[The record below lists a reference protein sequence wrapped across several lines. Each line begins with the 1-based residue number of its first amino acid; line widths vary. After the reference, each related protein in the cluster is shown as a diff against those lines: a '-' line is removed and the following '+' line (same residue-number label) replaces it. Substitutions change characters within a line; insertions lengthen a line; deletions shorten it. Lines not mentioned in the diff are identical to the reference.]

1 VHDTTAAL
9 IARARAPDEPLATRQ
24 AAFSVLV
31 ERFQDGAYGYAY
43 TLLGDSQLARDATQE
58 AFIAAYGSLSQLRAP
73 DAFSGWLRRIVRT
86 YCSRLCRGELDVAP
100 LESLAGRVA
109 GNSDPAVAAEVR
121 ERRATIAAALRTL
134 PDRERLVILLFYVGG
149 YPQLE
154 IAEQLGVPL
163 TTVKKRLQAARQR
176 LRATMGS
183 LMDDEPGEVNASAAH
198 GEAGE
203 VNASAAHGEAGE
215 VNASAARFRRAMRLL
230 AAFDLADDGRQLA
243 ELLLIDGID
252 VNASDVQGKTRLS
265 RIATLLRRA
274 ARPG

>member
-9 IARARAPDEPLATRQ
+9 ISRARAPNEPLAARQ

-31 ERFQDGAYGYAY
+31 ERFQDGAFRYACA
-43 TLLGDSQLARDATQE
+43 LLGDSQLARDATQE

-86 YCSRLCRGELDVAP
+86 YCVRLRRGEVDVAP
-100 LESLAGRVA
+100 LETLARRVA
-109 GNSDPAVAAEVR
+109 GNSDPAIAAEVR

-154 IAEQLGVPL
+154 IAELLGVPL

-176 LRATMGS
+176 LRETMGS
-183 LMDDEPGEVNASAAH
+183 LMDDEPGEVNAS
-198 GEAGE
+198 
-203 VNASAAHGEAGE
+203 V
-215 VNASAARFRRAMRLL
+215 ARFRRAMRLL

-252 VNASDVQGKTRLS
+252 VTAGDAQGKTRLS

>member
-9 IARARAPDEPLATRQ
+9 ISRARAPDEPLATRQ

-86 YCSRLCRGELDVAP
+86 YCVRLCRGEVDVAP
-100 LESLAGRVA
+100 LETLAGRVA

-203 VNASAAHGEAGE
+203 VNT
-215 VNASAARFRRAMRLL
+215 SAARFRRAMRLL

-252 VNASDVQGKTRLS
+252 VNASDVQGKSRLS